1 MRVRKHEKLWEN
13 QSCQYQREKIGKAGM
28 KAKLLLYLSMNKTL
42 MWHLIKMNRHTAA
55 LKEEKKTINLHQSD
69 RLCLKCK
76 G

>member
-1 MRVRKHEKLWEN
+1 MRVEKHVNLWEN
-13 QSCQYQREKIGKAGM
+13 QSCQHQKEKIGKAGM
-28 KAKLLLYLSMNKTL
+28 KETLLLYLTVNNTL

-55 LKEEKKTINLHQSD
+55 LKEDKKKPINFQSD

>member
-1 MRVRKHEKLWEN
+1 
-13 QSCQYQREKIGKAGM
+13 M
-28 KAKLLLYLSMNKTL
+28 KAKLLLYLSMNNTL

-55 LKEEKKTINLHQSD
+55 LTEERKTINLHQSD